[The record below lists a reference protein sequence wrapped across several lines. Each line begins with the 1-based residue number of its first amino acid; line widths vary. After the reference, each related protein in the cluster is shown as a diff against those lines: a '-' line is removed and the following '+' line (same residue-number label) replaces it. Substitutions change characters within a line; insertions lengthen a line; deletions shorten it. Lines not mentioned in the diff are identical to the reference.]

1 MLCSRCRRRCRRT
14 VATARVYSLG
24 YSIVSRISC
33 VSRHVDVKCNYRSGI
48 CPVCSNV
55 SLLCCSVSIAMQ
67 GLLKCSWTKR
77 KLQSCLKLRNSQ
89 NSFCHTLNKNYE
101 KNVMICS
108 FSSDLLCLK
117 VYYLYHSSKNTSSR
131 PPLGMGSEYIS
142 VQSFSGS

>member
-1 MLCSRCRRRCRRT
+1 MYIREAMSQLWAYCPNTYAVRRRHRRGSSCLKWALWWPQRPCVLCSRCRRRCRRT

-67 GLLKCSWTKR
+67 GLLKCSWTER

-89 NSFCHTLNKNYE
+89 NSVCHTLNNMYE
-101 KNVMICS
+101 KKM
-108 FSSDLLCLK
+108 
-117 VYYLYHSSKNTSSR
+117 
-131 PPLGMGSEYIS
+131 
-142 VQSFSGS
+142 